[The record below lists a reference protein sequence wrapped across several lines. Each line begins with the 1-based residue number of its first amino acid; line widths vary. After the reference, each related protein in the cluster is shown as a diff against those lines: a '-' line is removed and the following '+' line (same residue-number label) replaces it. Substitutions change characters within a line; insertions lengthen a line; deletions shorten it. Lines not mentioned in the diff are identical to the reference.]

1 MTNPAPSRSTW
12 TRTFTPVF
20 TRNRHDGWT
29 KQKQVGFINALAETG
44 CVTDACRAV
53 GMSTES
59 AYALRRRY
67 DAIDFRMS
75 WDLALDYAVHR
86 LADAAL
92 SRAIHGVAVPH
103 YYKGEVVGEHRR
115 YNETLTM
122 FILRYRDPVIYARS
136 RDRQNVNDIHP
147 EVRSENLAVGIDCIL
162 GDESRK
168 YCEANHRAEQAAAD
182 KEDDLKILEARREAA
197 YQAYLRA
204 EDAAKAAAAE
214 AAAIAAAA
222 TAAAEESAANAAQAA
237 PHPAADEHCAAA
249 LAAGGVEDALAPE
262 ASEGAAEAADIAGE
276 IAATATDLPCAPN
289 DGGAIER
296 WQRYDA
302 AEVQDAR
309 ATDGSRTAT
318 GTAAGLA
325 VAEGSP
331 DGATESGG
339 DAAFHRDVASGS
351 STSGDAPP
359 PPSSTPS
366 RTGGPAPAS
375 GGKWDTAAI
384 IAAGYRIVTAA
395 PPRQGYGPPYWAE
408 RIR

>member
-1 MTNPAPSRSTW
+1 M
-12 TRTFTPVF
+12 F

-122 FILRYRDPVIYARS
+122 FILRYRDPMNYARS
-136 RDRQNVNDIHP
+136 RDRQDVNDIHP

-168 YCEANHRAEQAAAD
+168 YCEANHRAEQEAAD
-182 KEDDLKILEARREAA
+182 KADDLKILEARREAA

-204 EDAAKAAAAE
+204 EDAAKAAATE
-214 AAAIAAAA
+214 AAAMAAAA
-222 TAAAEESAANAAQAA
+222 TATAEAAAARTARAA
-237 PHPAADEHCAAA
+237 PDPAADEHCAAA

-262 ASEGAAEAADIAGE
+262 ASEGAAEAADIAGG
-276 IAATATDLPCAPN
+276 IAAIAMDLPCAPD

-296 WQRYDA
+296 WQRDDA
-302 AEVQDAR
+302 VEAQNAR
-309 ATDGSRTAT
+309 APDTS
-318 GTAAGLA
+318 GTAAGKA
-325 VAEGSP
+325 AGAAGAAGSP
-331 DGATESGG
+331 GGATESRG

-351 STSGDAPP
+351 STSGDASPL
-359 PPSSTPS
+359 PSSTPS
-366 RTGGPAPAS
+366 LTGGPTPAS
-375 GGKWDTAAI
+375 GGKWDTEAI
-384 IAAGYRIVTAA
+384 IAAGYRIVSAA
-395 PPRQGYGPPYWAE
+395 PPRQGYGPPY
-408 RIR
+408 